1 MKNLKVLIFSLIF
14 LVANYFAALADLTA
28 SAPSNMISS
37 IASSSSFTSL
47 DQNSVQAQNVTDN
60 LLDSEQLQEAVEDGA
75 ETFGAQ
81 QNNDATAVAAEE
93 EQFVALN
100 STKVPGLEY
109 PEPNLDTIIYDTGL
123 MTLTANTSAQY
134 NGGAGDDTNI
144 FSGEQKARVK
154 VYIDFVRQ
162 KQWGFVESHITLT
175 TAKESVNNGKT
186 MINIFDGGAKTVTK
200 LPVDSELI
208 HTISSDTGKPL
219 RIDNNVEPAF
229 GNEESPFNYDKHT
242 VNSFLQDNTTPT
254 LALYKKGGFPDSD
267 LADMQKSISHG
278 TGGDKNVLV
287 TAKFNTG
294 SGGTLGTSTAAFEIS
309 KVAACASGSRC
320 TNGTGSDSTNEVA
333 DILTSIVRL
342 EATATTTATKYTG
355 D

>member
-14 LVANYFAALADLTA
+14 LVANYIAALADLTA

-81 QNNDATAVAAEE
+81 QNDATLELAAEE
-93 EQFVALN
+93 QQLVALN

-123 MTLTANTSAQY
+123 MTLTENTSPQY

-175 TAKESVNNGKT
+175 AAKNSDNNEKT

-200 LPVDSELI
+200 LPVESELL
-208 HTISSDTGKPL
+208 HTISSSTAKPL
-219 RIDNNVEPAF
+219 SMIADVLF
-229 GNEESPFNYDKHT
+229 GEEGSPFAYDKHSI
-242 VNSFLQDNTTPT
+242 NSMLQDNSTPT
-254 LALYKKGGFPDSD
+254 LAEFEEYGAPDLD
-267 LADMQKSISHG
+267 LADMQKSMSHG

-309 KVAACASGSRC
+309 KVGACASGSRC

-342 EATATTTATKYTG
+342 DATATTTATKYTG
-355 D
+355 E

>member
-1 MKNLKVLIFSLIF
+1 MKNLKIFTLSLIF
-14 LVANYFAALADLTA
+14 LIANYFAALADLTA

-47 DQNSVQAQNVTDN
+47 DQNSAQAQNVTDN

-75 ETFGAQ
+75 ETFGTQ
-81 QNNDATAVAAEE
+81 QNDTTLEAAEE
-93 EQFVALN
+93 EQQLVALN

-109 PEPNLDTIIYDTGL
+109 PEPNLDTMIYDTGL
-123 MTLTANTSAQY
+123 MTLTENTSAQY

-144 FSGEQKARVK
+144 FSGEQKARIK

-175 TAKESVNNGKT
+175 VAKDTDNNEKT
-186 MINIFDGGAKTVTK
+186 MINVFDGGATTVTK

-208 HTISSDTGKPL
+208 HTISSDTGRPL
-219 RIDNNVEPAF
+219 NIDNNVEPAF
-229 GNEESPFNYDKHT
+229 GNEESPF
-242 VNSFLQDNTTPT
+242 SFDPHSITSLLQDKTTPT
-254 LALYKKGGFPDSD
+254 LALYEKGGFPDLD
-267 LADMQKSISHG
+267 LADMQKSVSHG

-287 TAKFNTG
+287 TAKFSTG

-309 KVAACASGSRC
+309 KVGICASGDAC
-320 TNGTGSDSTNEVA
+320 TTTEIEA
-333 DILTSIVRL
+333 IKTSIVRL
-342 EATATTTATKYTG
+342 DATATTTATKYTG
-355 D
+355 E

>member
-28 SAPSNMISS
+28 SARSNMISS

-47 DQNSVQAQNVTDN
+47 DRNSAQARNVTDN

-81 QNNDATAVAAEE
+81 QNDATLEVAAEE
-93 EQFVALN
+93 QQLVALN

-123 MTLTANTSAQY
+123 MTLTENTSPQY

-154 VYIDFVRQ
+154 VYIDFIRQ

-175 TAKESVNNGKT
+175 RAKNTDNNGKT

-200 LPVDSELI
+200 LPVESELL
-208 HTISSDTGKPL
+208 HTISSSTAKPL
-219 RIDNNVEPAF
+219 SMIADVLF
-229 GNEESPFNYDKHT
+229 GEEGSPFAYDKHSI
-242 VNSFLQDNTTPT
+242 NSMLQDNSTPT
-254 LALYKKGGFPDSD
+254 LAEFEEYGAPDLD
-267 LADMQKSISHG
+267 LADMQKSMSHG

-309 KVAACASGSRC
+309 KVGICANASGC
-320 TNGTGSDSTNEVA
+320 TPDEIDA
-333 DILTSIVRL
+333 IKTSIVRL
-342 EATATTTATKYTG
+342 DATATTTASKYTPE
-355 D
+355 